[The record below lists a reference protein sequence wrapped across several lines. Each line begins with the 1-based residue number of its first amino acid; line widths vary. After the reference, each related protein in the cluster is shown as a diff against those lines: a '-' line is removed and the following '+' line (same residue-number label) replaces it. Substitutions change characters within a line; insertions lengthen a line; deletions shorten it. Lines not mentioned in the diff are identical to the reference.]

1 MITTG
6 ESKIFHDSTGEKS
19 GSQFADTM
27 THPARRVKSEFL
39 GGFYF
44 GGCYNL
50 NMTPDSELL
59 ARLAR
64 TRSEA
69 TFAELVRRHVNLVY
83 STALRQVNGDAHLAQ
98 EVAQTIFTDLAR
110 NADSLSHRENLT
122 GWLYTSAYF
131 AATKTVRGETHRRNR
146 EENFMR
152 VSTLLR
158 YFEEQPSSKSARN
171 SVSTKTPRECAWNAR
186 WKNSVTFWH
195 HNGCGAGLGGFLERR
210 STDGTWH
217 CIYGLAHG
225 SVQLAISDDGHFD
238 AWEKANTYSPPQNQY
253 GSGNFVVKARTRSRT
268 LCAASTFLMSMSTS
282 EIMSAMAA
290 ISASFMPRVVQAGV
304 PRRMPL
310 A

>member
-39 GGFYF
+39 GGFHF

-131 AATKTVRGETHRRNR
+131 AAAKTVRGETHRRNR
-146 EENFMR
+146 EEILCAYQPCCA
-152 VSTLLR
+152 TLKSSR
-158 YFEEQPSSKSARN
+158 HPSRRETRSQRKRRANARG
-171 SVSTKTPRECAWNAR
+171 TRAGKTP
-186 WKNSVTFWH
+186 
-195 HNGCGAGLGGFLERR
+195 
-210 STDGTWH
+210 
-217 CIYGLAHG
+217 
-225 SVQLAISDDGHFD
+225 
-238 AWEKANTYSPPQNQY
+238 
-253 GSGNFVVKARTRSRT
+253 
-268 LCAASTFLMSMSTS
+268 
-282 EIMSAMAA
+282 
-290 ISASFMPRVVQAGV
+290 
-304 PRRMPL
+304 
-310 A
+310 